1 MLVNV
6 RKHIV
11 QCVVCVNCM
20 NALRRETVIAT
31 STVTTQT

>member
-20 NALRRETVIAT
+20 NALRRTVIYDL
-31 STVTTQT
+31 